1 MLKNR
6 ITLLFI
12 CFALLTATVHG
23 DQRAKSFADDGANL
37 RTSPLSSKRGALLPE
52 KPPQTVRVRL
62 TVVESNADIIDWPF
76 PGVEIIIQAGADTF
90 NKMTDDDG
98 VVVFDAVPCGQQI
111 TITRKSEVTGED
123 GIFRRRLPCTRRQV
137 DLGVIEQVLGG
148 KYTLRQRKLQRMGYD
163 AAKNVWRDANGKIIS
178 MRTFRRIMA
187 QRH

>member
-6 ITLLFI
+6 LTLLFI
-12 CFALLTATVHG
+12 CSLLLIATVYG
-23 DQRAKSFADDGANL
+23 NQRAKSITRDEASL
-37 RTSPLSSKRGALLPE
+37 RTSPLSTRRGAPLPE
-52 KPPQTVRVRL
+52 SSPQTVRVRL
-62 TVVESNADIIDWPF
+62 TVVESNADVVDWPF
-76 PGVEIIIQAGADTF
+76 PGAEIIIKAGAETF
-90 NKMTDDDG
+90 NQKTDDEG
-98 VVVFDAVPCGQQI
+98 VTVFDAVPCGQQI
-111 TITRKSEVTGED
+111 LITRKGEYGGED

-137 DLGVIEQVLGG
+137 DLGVIEQVFGG